1 MRRRLCPKEALFTP
15 SFIAVCSANLLFF
28 IASFMMVPVLPIY
41 LLDGLHASK
50 SVVGI
55 ILSAYM
61 IGALVMRPLSGFLAD
76 QFPRKILFLVCGIL
90 FAAQFEGYLLFNA
103 LALVGIV
110 RALHGMSF
118 GALSSRGEKISLD
131 RFFLKK
137 GTYAFIGLVL
147 MAFVYGLLV
156 NYLSVFARER
166 HVMANP
172 GYFFLLMSLGLIL
185 SRLFAG
191 GMIDKGYIGR
201 LILGGKG
208 TILLASLLFLFV
220 PTETV
225 FFGSAVAFGL
235 GFGMMS
241 PSYQTLFI
249 NLAEPTR
256 RGTANATYLIAWD
269 VGIGAAVLL
278 GGLIAEISSFDDAF
292 ILGLIMLFFSAV
304 LYMKVIGPQYEKNR
318 LR

>member
-110 RALHGMSF
+110 RALHELRRAFHLRRHPRRRRHPHRQARHGHRPVRDD
-118 GALSSRGEKISLD
+118 GIARYGPRPHD
-131 RFFLKK
+131 R
-137 GTYAFIGLVL
+137 YA
-147 MAFVYGLLV
+147 
-156 NYLSVFARER
+156 R
-166 HVMANP
+166 P
-172 GYFFLLMSLGLIL
+172 
-185 SRLFAG
+185 
-191 GMIDKGYIGR
+191 
-201 LILGGKG
+201 
-208 TILLASLLFLFV
+208 
-220 PTETV
+220 
-225 FFGSAVAFGL
+225 
-235 GFGMMS
+235 
-241 PSYQTLFI
+241 
-249 NLAEPTR
+249 
-256 RGTANATYLIAWD
+256 
-269 VGIGAAVLL
+269 
-278 GGLIAEISSFDDAF
+278 
-292 ILGLIMLFFSAV
+292 
-304 LYMKVIGPQYEKNR
+304 
-318 LR
+318 